1 MQDREIGTALV
12 MANDDNKLGGTL
24 VLAVAAVLC
33 CALPLLIVTGTL
45 GLWAGWL
52 AGSWPLIV
60 IAVVL
65 LGYGA
70 WTWYRSASR
79 GDRYKKR

>member
-1 MQDREIGTALV
+1 MAPVDR
-12 MANDDNKLGGTL
+12 KLGGTL
-24 VLAVAAVLC
+24 VVAIGAVLC
-33 CALPLLIVTGTL
+33 CALPLLLVTGTL
-45 GLWAGWL
+45 GFLAGWL

-60 IAVVL
+60 VAVVL
-65 LGYGA
+65 LGYGI